1 MNLEVT
7 DENSKQIFI
16 QAGNINWSTLSLE
29 QQDAKMFEVLI
40 LLITTA
46 APNKSILLDNAYR
59 NVPKKKIQNYL
70 EPAIEGKSGHEV
82 ANTLV
87 EYVSFLLGNQMD
99 ETYEAN
105 LLRCNLESMTS
116 MNADTVDRL
125 CTQLNTIKL
134 GNDNATQT
142 SAVIQEMNDRYTEE
156 ELTKILSNEYYFE
169 ATSRKILEKLELEKE
184 EKVEA
189 SRKRRIAQK
198 EVATEDWVNNFIKP
212 EFRLSFLA
220 ILRFNLG
227 QKISKK
233 GETLL
238 ETMGIHGEDAAERI
252 IVHEEPPQD
261 RLIFYMSVLFNLTNM
276 TCYPLVGAPPKCSEV
291 LQILRG
297 EINRSKMPSLYNV
310 PPLRLC
316 KEGAPKRKQYDEE
329 QSHHKRMQN

>member
-29 QQDAKMFEVLI
+29 QQDAKMFEILI

-70 EPAIEGKSGHEV
+70 EPAIEEKSGHEV

-105 LLRCNLESMTS
+105 LLRCNLESMTT

-156 ELTKILSNEYYFE
+156 EITKILSNEYYFE

-184 EKVEA
+184 EKVVA
-189 SRKRRIAQK
+189 DQKRKIAQK
-198 EVATEDWVNNFIKP
+198 EVATEEWVNSFIKP

-220 ILRFNLG
+220 ILKFNLG
-227 QKISKK
+227 QKISRK

-252 IVHEEPPQD
+252 IVHEEAD

-276 TCYPLVGAPPKCSEV
+276 TCYPLVGSPPALKEV
-291 LQILRG
+291 LHILKG
-297 EINRSKMPSLYNV
+297 EINRSKLPSLYNV

-329 QSHHKRMQN
+329 QNYHKRMQN